1 MNWDP
6 LYVAYAGVLIATLFL
21 VEGLYFLYVDL
32 QGGDRK
38 AANRRMRLL
47 SSGLGGEEVYLQL
60 RRQRGEVGL
69 AALLRLDWLG
79 TLLRNAGAPITTSRM
94 SVLMLAAAV
103 IITAIMA
110 GLGGASLIKGLLFGV
125 GLGIGLPILVLSY
138 VGRRRIRKFTAQL
151 PDALDMMVRSLRAG
165 HPISA
170 SMGLIAR
177 EMSDPIGSD
186 FGLVFDETT
195 YGLELSEALEN
206 LSRRYQITDLRFMV
220 VAIKVQL
227 GTGGNLAE
235 ILAALSRVI
244 RDRQRMDLKVR
255 ALSAEGRFSAY
266 VLSVLPFLV
275 MGGMLLINPGYFA
288 EAAPEPAFKLLIGG
302 ALTGILIGIV
312 IMYRMVNFR
321 I

>member
-6 LYVAYAGVLIATLFL
+6 LYVAYAGVLVATLFL

-47 SSGLGGEEVYLQL
+47 ASGLEGEEVYLQL

-69 AALLRLDWLG
+69 AAMLRLDWLG
-79 TLLRNAGAPITTSRM
+79 TMLRNAGAPITTSRM
-94 SVLMLAAAV
+94 GVLMLAAAV
-103 IITAIMA
+103 MITALMS
-110 GLGGASLIKGLLFGV
+110 GLGRASLVKGLSFGV

-266 VLSVLPFLV
+266 VLSVLPFAV

-288 EAAPEPAFKLLIGG
+288 EAAPEPVFKILIGA
-302 ALTGILIGIV
+302 ALSGILTGIV

>member
-6 LYVAYAGVLIATLFL
+6 LYVAYAGVLIGTLFL

-69 AALLRLDWLG
+69 AAMLRLDWLG
-79 TLLRNAGAPITTSRM
+79 ALLRNAGAPITTSRM
-94 SVLMLAAAV
+94 SVLMLAAAAM
-103 IITAIMA
+103 ITAIMA
-110 GLGGASLIKGLLFGV
+110 GLGGASLVKGLAFGV

-138 VGRRRIRKFTAQL
+138 IGRRRIRRFTAQL

-177 EMSDPIGSD
+177 EMPDPIGSD

-206 LSRRYQITDLRFMV
+206 LSRRYEVTDLRFMV

-244 RDRQRMDLKVR
+244 RDRQRMDLKVK

-288 EAAPEPAFKLLIGG
+288 EAAPDPTFKLLIGA
-302 ALTGILIGIV
+302 ALSGILTGIV

>member
-6 LYVAYAGVLIATLFL
+6 LYLAYAGILIATLFL

-32 QGGDRK
+32 KGGDRK

-47 SSGLGGEEVYLQL
+47 ASGLEGDEVYQHL

-69 AALLRLDWLG
+69 AAMLRLDWLG
-79 TLLRNAGAPITTSRM
+79 GLLRNAGAPISTMRM
-94 SVLMLAAAV
+94 LVIMLAATA
-103 IITAIMA
+103 ISTAIMA
-110 GLGGASLIKGLLFGV
+110 GIGSASLAKGLL
-125 GLGIGLPILVLSY
+125 LGFALGMGLPILTLAY
-138 VGRRRIRKFTAQL
+138 IGRRRIRKFTEQL

-165 HPISA
+165 HPVSA

-177 EMSDPIGSD
+177 EMPDPIGSD

-235 ILAALSRVI
+235 ILGALSRVI
-244 RDRQRMDLKVR
+244 RDRQRMDLKIK

-266 VLSVLPFLV
+266 VLSILPFLV

-288 EAAPEPAFKLLIGG
+288 EAAPEPAFKLLLGI
-302 ALTGILIGIV
+302 ALSGIITGIV

-321 I
+321 V